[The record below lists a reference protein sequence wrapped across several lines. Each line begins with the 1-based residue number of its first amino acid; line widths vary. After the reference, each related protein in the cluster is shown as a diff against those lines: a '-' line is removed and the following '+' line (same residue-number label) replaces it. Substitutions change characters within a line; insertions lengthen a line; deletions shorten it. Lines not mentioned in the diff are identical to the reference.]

1 MGGLGNQLFQIFTT
15 LSYAIKSGHIYN
27 FSSAETLGGGSTTI
41 RHTYWTSLFKELEPF
56 TIDNFDDAF
65 VIREKAF
72 EYNDILLTDIKAH
85 QNVMLYGY
93 FQSFKYFQHEFTSIC
108 NLLKLKE
115 LKRHVLKKFEHE
127 QYHTNLTISVHFR
140 IGDYKKIQHCHP
152 IMKYAYYEKAI
163 SYILHKTTNLK
174 QVLYFCE
181 DEDID
186 DVTDI
191 IYELKNRFQQLVF
204 TRCHNTLTDWEQM
217 LVMSACGHNIIAN
230 SSFSWW
236 AAYLNEN
243 SHKIVCY
250 PSNWFGP
257 SIKHN
262 TIDLFPDTWTKI
274 KCE

>member
-27 FSSAETLGGGSTTI
+27 FSNAEILGGGSTTV
-41 RHTYWTSLFKELEPF
+41 RHTYWNSLFKELQPF
-56 TIDNFDDAF
+56 TIDKFEDLTI
-65 VIREKAF
+65 IREKSF
-72 EYNDILLTDIKAH
+72 EYNDIMLIDIKAH

-93 FQSFKYFQHEFTSIC
+93 FQSFKYFQQEFASIC
-108 NLLKLKE
+108 NLIKIKE
-115 LKRHVLKKFEHE
+115 IKQRVL
-127 QYHTNLTISVHFR
+127 QTNGLDQGPTNSSISLHFR
-140 IGDYKKIQHCHP
+140 IGDYKKIQQCHP
-152 IMKYAYYEKAI
+152 IMKYSYYEKAL
-163 SYILHKTTNLK
+163 SYILQKSTNVE

-186 DVTDI
+186 DATDI
-191 IYELKNRFQQLVF
+191 IYELKNRFKQLIF
-204 TRCHNTLTDWEQM
+204 TRCPTTLSDWEQM
-217 LVMSACGHNIIAN
+217 LVMSACRHNIIAN

-243 SHKIVCY
+243 VHKIVCY

-262 TIDLFPDTWTKI
+262 TIDLFPDNWAKI